1 MKKPTRLCTIL
12 LATSLLLC
20 GMSVKL
26 YAGSVDT
33 LGRAQAVYKDAE
45 ALYEAAKE
53 LNETAKVVIEY
64 PPLLTAERGEVSTV
78 ADEDEVIRGGQLQ
91 KELPPM
97 EIPMTCVPEPAS
109 LGNYKITG
117 YCACEICCGHWAE
130 NRPVDAAGNPIVYT
144 ATGAVAKAGT
154 TIAVDPSVIP
164 YGTAVSFE
172 GPNGLTTYIAQD
184 TGGAVDGQHIDLYF
198 DSHEEALAWGTKT
211 REVFRDVE
219 A

>member
-1 MKKPTRLCTIL
+1 MRKPTRLCAVL
-12 LATSLLLC
+12 LIASTMLC
-20 GMSVKL
+20 GLSVKL

-33 LGRAQAVYKDAE
+33 LDRARAVYKDAE
-45 ALYEAAKE
+45 ALYEAARE

-78 ADEDEVIRGGQLQ
+78 ANEDEVIRGGQLQ

-97 EIPMTCVPEPAS
+97 EIPMTCAPEPAS
-109 LGNYKITG
+109 LGQYTVTG
-117 YCACEICCGHWAE
+117 YCPCEICCGHWAE

-164 YGTAVSFE
+164 YGTTVSFE
-172 GPNGLTTYIAQD
+172 GPDGLTEYVAQD
-184 TGGAVDGQHIDLYF
+184 CGGAVDGQHIDLYF

-211 REVFRDVE
+211 REVFRSV
-219 A
+219 